1 MKKLALL
8 YAAVAALLF
17 MTLEPVSKLIADNVS
32 PYAITFWRFIL
43 GSLILFPF
51 ATVRIKKD
59 NIKLSGKDFLTLT
72 GLGILFICISMVSLQ
87 YAVKIAVSPAL
98 IAIIFSSNSVFSLL
112 FAIPIIKETMTK
124 NKILAVILCVI
135 GLIICADFT
144 KGENVRSIALALFS
158 SLTFSLHSVLS
169 QKYMSKMGAA
179 VQNCIIFV
187 AGSLILLV
195 ALLITGQDL
204 IPEFTGKSVSLMLYL
219 GFGVTGLGYFLFFKA
234 IETGGAIMGSMVF
247 FFKPI
252 LTPFITLIIN
262 GIIPDKKV
270 FIALIFVAA
279 GSVFATMEKFSR
291 KKKAQ

>member
-1 MKKLALL
+1 MKKLALF

-17 MTLEPVSKLIADNVS
+17 MTLEPVSKLIADSIS
-32 PYAITFWRFIL
+32 PYAITFWRFVL

-51 ATVRIKKD
+51 AAIRINKGK
-59 NIKLSGKDFLTLT
+59 IKIGAKDFLILT

-87 YAVKIAVSPAL
+87 FAVKIAVSPAL

-112 FAIPIIKETMTK
+112 FAIPIIQEKLTK

-144 KGENVRSIALALFS
+144 KEENIVSIALALFS

-179 VQNCIIFV
+179 VQNCIIFI
-187 AGSLILLV
+187 AGSLVLLA

-204 IPEFTGKSVSLMLYL
+204 IPEFTGKSISLMLYL

-252 LTPFITLIIN
+252 LTPFITLAIN
-262 GIIPDKKV
+262 GIVPGGKV
-270 FIALIFVAA
+270 FVALIFVAA
-279 GSVFATMEKFSR
+279 GSVFATMEKFSG
-291 KKKAQ
+291 KNKT